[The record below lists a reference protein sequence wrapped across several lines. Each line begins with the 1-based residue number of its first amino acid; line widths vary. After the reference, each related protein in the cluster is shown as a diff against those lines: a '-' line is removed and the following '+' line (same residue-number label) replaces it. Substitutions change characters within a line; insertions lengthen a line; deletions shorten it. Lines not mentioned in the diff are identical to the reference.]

1 MAHKED
7 SGRDN
12 YLPDGGGAKVP
23 LMLVEQIA
31 NSLADDIIRGVYAPG
46 QPLIEM
52 TIPTMY
58 DPSLAPAGHH
68 IMGIFLQY
76 APYTLKDTTWDDERE
91 AREAEQAAERVASAT
106 AGDRAEQLV
115 ARSGRAVLVLR
126 QVPSALQDALRKRF
140 ERWAISAGASAP
152 HDELRASEQPN

>member
-23 LMLVEQIA
+23 LMLAEQIA

-52 TIPTMY
+52 TI
-58 DPSLAPAGHH
+58 AGAFNVSR
-68 IMGIFLQY
+68 G
-76 APYTLKDTTWDDERE
+76 PVRE
-91 AREAEQAAERVASAT
+91 ALQQLQVEGLVDVQPRRGAT
-106 AGDRAEQLV
+106 V
-115 ARSGRAVLVLR
+115 AVLTPQTMKESFDVR
-126 QVPSALQDALRKRF
+126 P
-140 ERWAISAGASAP
+140 
-152 HDELRASEQPN
+152 